1 MNLKNFSHTFRLFAF
16 YHGRT
21 ELISGNNSRNTS
33 LSFSFGKFSHFFI
46 RRIDNWRSSLSYLP
60 ANSTQNKDSYRF
72 SANFMN
78 YEKETTLNRYQ
89 FQSGDFTI
97 ITRLFLERNRAA
109 LLVVNVRWKSLSS
122 MTCLAIDLWQHQL
135 SRSRNLICTFALPQV
150 SLHLFL
156 FFLLFLI
163 SFMNFFLR
171 SFNSSSLFRFY
182 QNLSLPETPAPDRL
196 INCTLASTSPR

>member
-21 ELISGNNSRNTS
+21 GADLVGNNSRNTS
-33 LSFSFGKFSHFFI
+33 LSFSFGNFSHFFI
-46 RRIDNWRSSLSYLP
+46 RRIDNWRSGFILSSGELH
-60 ANSTQNKDSYRF
+60 SKQRF
-72 SANFMN
+72 LSGFCKFH
-78 YEKETTLNRYQ
+78 ELRKKETTLNRYQ

-122 MTCLAIDLWQHQL
+122 MTCLAIDLWQYEL

-156 FFLLFLI
+156 FFLSIFNLIHELFFSGRSIL
-163 SFMNFFLR
+163 LR
-171 SFNSSSLFRFY
+171 CFASIRIYLF
-182 QNLSLPETPAPDRL
+182 QRL
-196 INCTLASTSPR
+196 LLRTD